1 MTQSGWKRKFIA
13 IAAGQA
19 VSLIGSAAVQFSL
32 IWWIASETNSPI
44 MLGLSGLAAYLPALF
59 LSPLAGVLADRLNRK
74 LICILSDMFVG
85 LSALVFAL
93 FMWKSEVA
101 SGMALVVLFVRGI
114 SGTFQQPAIQAIIPQ
129 LVPPQELVM
138 ANGWTQFMQSGAFMI
153 GPVLGAA
160 MYAALPM
167 PVILLTDLVG
177 AIVASV
183 MLGMV
188 PIPKLTV
195 VAPKRQQFL
204 REWRDGLQIYLEDR
218 TLMNI
223 MVVQALC
230 MLFYLPLSAFYPLMT
245 SSYFKA
251 SAWHGSIV
259 ELSYAAGMMLSAVL
273 FGSVIK
279 VNNKIRVAYI
289 GLLGIG
295 TASLVGGI
303 LPPTVFGWWVF
314 MIDCGLLGGFSN
326 VYGIPLMAYM
336 QETIPQ
342 EKMGRAFSLL
352 GMISSAAMPLGLFFA
367 SPVAEAIGVNIWF
380 AITGMAVILIAL
392 IGGIALRTMVHRG
405 NL

>member
-44 MLGLSGLAAYLPALF
+44 MLGLSGLAAYLPELF

-129 LVPPQELVM
+129 LVPPQELVK

-167 PVILLTDLVG
+167 SVILLTDLAG

-195 VAPKRQQFL
+195 VAPKKQQFL

-223 MVVQALC
+223 MVV
-230 MLFYLPLSAFYPLMT
+230 
-245 SSYFKA
+245 
-251 SAWHGSIV
+251 
-259 ELSYAAGMMLSAVL
+259 
-273 FGSVIK
+273 
-279 VNNKIRVAYI
+279 
-289 GLLGIG
+289 
-295 TASLVGGI
+295 
-303 LPPTVFGWWVF
+303 
-314 MIDCGLLGGFSN
+314 
-326 VYGIPLMAYM
+326 
-336 QETIPQ
+336 
-342 EKMGRAFSLL
+342 
-352 GMISSAAMPLGLFFA
+352 
-367 SPVAEAIGVNIWF
+367 
-380 AITGMAVILIAL
+380 
-392 IGGIALRTMVHRG
+392 
-405 NL
+405 